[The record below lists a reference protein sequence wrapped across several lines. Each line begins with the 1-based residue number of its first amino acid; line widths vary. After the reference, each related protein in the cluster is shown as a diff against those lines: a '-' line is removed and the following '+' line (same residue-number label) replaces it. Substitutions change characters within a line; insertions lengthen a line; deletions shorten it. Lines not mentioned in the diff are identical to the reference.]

1 MSSAAVPPAAPDRRH
16 PESTYRLQIRR
27 SFDLDDAAGVVDYLR
42 DLGVSWAYL
51 SPLLAATSG
60 SDHGYDVVDVSR
72 VDPERGGPEALSR
85 FASAARDADLGIL
98 VDIVPNHMGISAP
111 AENGWWW
118 DVLLRGRDSVH
129 ADAFDIDWDFGG
141 GRVLVPILGGDV
153 DEVVEKGEIT
163 VSPGSDDPAL
173 FPFGALRYF
182 EHAFPLAQGSA
193 PDAESSDPT
202 VVRQVLSRQHYRLAF
217 WRTEAD
223 DLNYRRFFAVTTL
236 AGVRVEVP
244 EIFEATHAEILRW
257 LREGLADGLR
267 VDHPDGLL
275 DPGAYLEQLAEAA
288 RAARGA
294 PTHVLVEKIL
304 EHGEDLPPW
313 WRTAGTTGY
322 DALGEIDRLFVDP
335 DGEGP
340 LDDLDAE
347 LRAETGVAGGGWTDL
362 IHTTKR
368 MIGDTIQRAEIARL
382 VRCLPAPV
390 EEAADAFAELLACF
404 PVYRSYLPAGEEH
417 LTRATA
423 EATRRRP
430 DLSPSLEALRVIL
443 RDPTLEVSRRFQ
455 QTTGPVMAKGVEDTA
470 FYRFTRLGSLTEV
483 GGDPAVFSMT
493 PTEFHRAQ
501 QRRLAAWPHAMT
513 ALSTHDTKRGEDVR
527 ARLNVLAEIPARWAE
542 VLERLRAVATTG
554 HGPFDALLWQAVIG
568 AWPASPDRLHA
579 YAEKAAREAAE
590 STGWWDPDED
600 FEEGMHALVEAASA
614 EARPLIEDF
623 VAEISAFGWSN
634 SLGAKLVQLTAPGS
648 PDVYQGSELWET
660 SLVDP
665 DNRRPVDFALR
676 RQMLRDLD
684 AAFARGDLPP
694 VDATARAKMLVT
706 SRALRLRRD
715 RPDLFTV
722 HRPVTVIGEASEH
735 AVAFDRGG
743 ATTVVTRLPAGLARR
758 GGWGGTAILLPS
770 RDVVDALTGRRFGG
784 GEIPLSRILQT
795 YPVAL
800 LIDADRIEEGTL
812 R

>member
-1 MSSAAVPPAAPDRRH
+1 MSSAGTPSAAPDRRH

-51 SPLLAATSG
+51 SPLLAATTG
-60 SDHGYDVVDVSR
+60 SDHGYDVVDVST
-72 VDPERGGPEALSR
+72 VDPERGGPEALAR
-85 FASAARDADLGIL
+85 FAAAARNADLGIL
-98 VDIVPNHMGISAP
+98 IDIVPNHMGISAP
-111 AENGWWW
+111 TENGWWW
-118 DVLLRGRDSVH
+118 DVLLRGTGSVH
-129 ADAFDIDWDFGG
+129 ADAFDIDWDFGE

-153 DEVVEKGEIT
+153 DAVVEGGEIT
-163 VSPGSDDPAL
+163 VSPETDDPTL
-173 FPFGALRYF
+173 FPFGSLRYF
-182 EHAFPLAQGSA
+182 EHAFPLAEGSA
-193 PDAESSDPT
+193 PDSETSDPT
-202 VVRQVLSRQHYRLAF
+202 VVREVLNHQHYRLAF
-217 WRTEAD
+217 WRTEAN

-244 EIFEATHAEILRW
+244 EIFESTHAEILRW

-275 DPGAYLEQLAEAA
+275 DPGAYLEQLAAAA

-304 EHGEDLPPW
+304 EHGEDLPTW
-313 WRTAGTTGY
+313 WHTAGTTGY
-322 DALGEIDRLFVDP
+322 DAMGEIDRLFIDP

-340 LDDLDAE
+340 LDDLDAR
-347 LRAETGVAGGGWTDL
+347 LRAETGVPGSGWSDL

-382 VRCLPAPV
+382 VRSLPRPV
-390 EEAADAFAELLACF
+390 EHASDAFAELLACF

-417 LTRATA
+417 LVRATA
-423 EATRRRP
+423 EAMRRRP
-430 DLSPSLEALRVIL
+430 DLGPSLGALREIL
-443 RDPTLEVSRRFQ
+443 RDPSLEVSRRFQ

-493 PTEFHRAQ
+493 PAQFHRAQ

-527 ARLNVLAEIPARWAE
+527 ARLNVLAEIPGRWAE
-542 VLERLRAVATTG
+542 VLESLRAVATTG
-554 HGPFDALLWQAVIG
+554 HGPFDALLWQAIIG
-568 AWPASPDRLHA
+568 AWPATADRLHA

-590 STGWWDPDED
+590 ATGWWDP
-600 FEEGMHALVEAASA
+600 EEGFEKRMHALVDAASA
-614 EARPLIEDF
+614 QARPLIEEF
-623 VAEISAFGWSN
+623 VAELSGFGWSN

-648 PDVYQGSELWET
+648 PDVYQGSELWEM

-665 DNRRPVDFALR
+665 DNRRPVDFPLR
-676 RQMLRDLD
+676 QRMLKDLD
-684 AAFARGDLPP
+684 AAFAEGDVPP

-722 HRPVTVIGEASEH
+722 HRPVTVVGEASEH

-743 ATTVVTRLPAGLARR
+743 STTVVTRLPVGLARR
-758 GGWGGTAILLPS
+758 GGWGRTALLLPAGG
-770 RDVVDALTGRRFGG
+770 VVDALTGRRFGG
-784 GEIPLSRILQT
+784 GLIPLSQILQT

-800 LIDADRIEEGTL
+800 LIDADRTEEGTS